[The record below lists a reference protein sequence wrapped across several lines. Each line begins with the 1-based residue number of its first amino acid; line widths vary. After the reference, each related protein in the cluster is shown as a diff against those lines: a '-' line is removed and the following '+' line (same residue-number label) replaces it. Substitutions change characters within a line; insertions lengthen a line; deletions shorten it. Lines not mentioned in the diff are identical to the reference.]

1 MKEKKTLLVCQQ
13 LRYGPNPE
21 CCGFVGKELLNYLQK
36 NLSIKKLDIEVK
48 ASSCLLQ
55 CELGANIKCLPD
67 NRMWHK
73 RNLDN
78 IHEVI
83 KDLEKN

>member
-1 MKEKKTLLVCQQ
+1 MKEKRTLLICQQ

-21 CCGFVGKELLNYLQK
+21 CCGFVGKELLHHLQK
-36 NLSIKKLDIEVK
+36 NSLIKKLGIEVK

-55 CELGANIKCLPD
+55 CELGSNIKCLPD

-73 RNLDN
+73 RTLDN

-83 KDLEKN
+83 EYLEKN